1 MDLNTVIT
9 EYPIYSRTILSHP
22 REEHV
27 GGSHP
32 YKKNKNKCFLGVDV
46 YPTIT
51 YNQFITNKRKEY
63 SYATIKK
70 RPR

>member
-46 YPTIT
+46 YPIIT
-51 YNQFITNKRKEY
+51 YN
-63 SYATIKK
+63 
-70 RPR
+70 